1 MSNSPHVS
9 LSLSRSLLSLVSA
22 RARESLWLEGLK
34 IHFLFFL
41 AGFRGPFGLLAAAA
55 AAAAAGDRFLP
66 TSTAQTSAAQP
77 NAKFTLGFHYL

>member
-1 MSNSPHVS
+1 M
-9 LSLSRSLLSLVSA
+9 A
-22 RARESLWLEGLK
+22 RGLK
-34 IHFLFFL
+34 NTFSFFL
-41 AGFRGPFGLLAAAA
+41 AGFRGPFGLLAA